1 MLYKIDKN
9 GFVVNEA
16 NPKKVQPYYKK
27 ILEEISKLY
36 NEKLGDSLI
45 SIYIRGSVSVGKAK
59 PGISDVDS
67 IAVTKKEV
75 PREELFWII
84 KESKRLEKKH
94 PKAGFFD
101 LTVVSLEELKNSKN
115 YKNLRVY
122 LKTQSFLLSGQ
133 DILYQL
139 PDIIPGK
146 ELALQLYGDLPEEL
160 GILKNIFAG
169 KIKDREYL
177 FQKRPIKFWCI
188 WMTRVLL
195 RAGLGIVMTE
205 KPVYSQDLKTC
216 YTVFI
221 KEYPQY
227 KKEMKQLLAWSVNP
241 IGDKEKIF
249 NFLNNF
255 APKFLKLW
263 QQNIKNN

>member
-27 ILEEISKLY
+27 ILVEISKLY
-36 NEKLGDSLI
+36 NEKLGDNLI

-59 PGISDVDS
+59 PRISDIDS
-67 IAVTKKEV
+67 VAVTKKEL

-84 KESKRLEKKH
+84 KASKRLEKKY

-101 LTVVSLEELKNSKN
+101 LTVVSLEELKNAEN

-133 DILYQL
+133 DVLSQL

-146 ELALQLYGDLPEEL
+146 ELALQLYGDLLEEL
-160 GILKNIFAG
+160 EILKNIFAG

-177 FQKRPIKFWCI
+177 FQKRPTEFWCI
-188 WMTRVLL
+188 WTTRVLL
-195 RAGLGIVMTE
+195 RAGLGVVMT
-205 KPVYSQDLKTC
+205 KRPVYSQDLKTC
-216 YTVFI
+216 YAVFT

-227 KKEMKQLLAWSVNP
+227 KKEMKQLLIWSIEP
-241 IGDKEKIF
+241 ISNKKKVF
-249 NFLNNF
+249 AFLNNF
-255 APKFLKLW
+255 APKFLELW

>member
-16 NPKKVQPYYKK
+16 GLKKVQPYYRK
-27 ILEEISKLY
+27 ILKEINKLY
-36 NEKLGDSLI
+36 NDKLGGNLL
-45 SIYIRGSVSVGKAK
+45 SIYIRGSVSVGRAK
-59 PGISDVDS
+59 PGISDIDS
-67 IAVTKKEV
+67 IAITKKELS
-75 PREELFWII
+75 RKELLWII
-84 KESKRLEKKH
+84 RLSNSLEKKY

-101 LTVVSLEELKNSKN
+101 LTVVSLEKLKNSKE

-122 LKTQSFLLSGQ
+122 LKTQSFLLSGEN
-133 DILYQL
+133 ILSQL
-139 PDIIPGK
+139 PNITPGK
-146 ELALQLYGDLPEEL
+146 ELAIQLYGNLLEEME
-160 GILKNIFAG
+160 ILRNIFAG
-169 KIKDREYL
+169 KIKEREYL

-195 RAGLGIVMTE
+195 RAGLGIVMTK

-216 YTVFI
+216 YTIFTE
-221 KEYPQY
+221 EYPQY
-227 KKEMKQLLAWSVNP
+227 KKEMKQLLTWSVKP
-241 IGDKEKIF
+241 IGNKKKIF
-249 NFLNNF
+249 IFLNNF

>member
-16 NPKKVQPYYKK
+16 GLEKVRPYYRK
-27 ILEEISKLY
+27 ILEEINKLY
-36 NEKLGDSLI
+36 NDELGDNLL

-59 PGISDVDS
+59 PGISDMDS
-67 IAVTKKEV
+67 IAITKKELS
-75 PREELFWII
+75 REELIWII
-84 KESKRLEKKH
+84 KSSKKLEKKY

-101 LTVVSLEELKNSKN
+101 LTVVSLKELGNLKR

-122 LKTQSFLLSGQ
+122 LKTQSFLLAGE
-133 DILYQL
+133 DILSQL

-146 ELALQLYGDLPEEL
+146 KLAFQLYGDLPEEL
-160 GILKNIFAG
+160 EILKNIFAG

-177 FQKRPIKFWCI
+177 FQKRPIEFWCI

-195 RAGLGIVMTE
+195 RAGLGIVMAK

-216 YTVFI
+216 YAVFT
-221 KEYPQY
+221 EGYPQY
-227 KKEMKQLLAWSVNP
+227 KKEMKQLLAWSVKP
-241 IGDKEKIF
+241 IRDKKKIF
-249 NFLNNF
+249 VFLNNF
-255 APKFLKLW
+255 APKFLELW
-263 QQNIKNN
+263 QENIKNN

>member
-27 ILEEISKLY
+27 ILVEISKLY
-36 NEKLGDSLI
+36 NEKLGDNLLG
-45 SIYIRGSVSVGKAK
+45 IYIRGSVSMGRAR
-59 PGISDVDS
+59 PGISDIDC
-67 IAVTKKEV
+67 IAVTKKEL
-75 PREELFWII
+75 PRDQLLWII
-84 KESKRLEKKH
+84 QASDNLEKKY

-101 LTVVSLEELKNSKN
+101 LTVVSLEEFKNSRN

-122 LKTQSFLLSGQ
+122 LKTQSFLLSGK
-133 DILYQL
+133 DILAQL

-160 GILKNIFAG
+160 EILKDIFAG

-177 FQKRPIKFWCI
+177 FQKRPTEFWCI

-195 RAGLGIVMTE
+195 RAGLGIVMVK

-216 YTVFI
+216 HKIFTE
-221 KEYPQY
+221 EYPQY
-227 KKEMKQLLAWSVNP
+227 KKEMKQLLVWSVKP
-241 IGDKEKIF
+241 IGNKKKVF
-249 NFLNNF
+249 VFLNDF
-255 APKFLKLW
+255 VPKFLELW